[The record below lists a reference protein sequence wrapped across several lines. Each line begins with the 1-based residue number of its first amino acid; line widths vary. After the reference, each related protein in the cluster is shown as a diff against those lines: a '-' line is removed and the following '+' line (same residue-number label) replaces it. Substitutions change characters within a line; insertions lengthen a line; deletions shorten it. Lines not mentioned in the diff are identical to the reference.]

1 MRTISRVIGSAGAL
15 SILMLNP
22 GSIFGQTDH
31 EHEFTECI
39 LRGEPVLDAPLSAE
53 ATTVWH
59 PPAGSGRGE
68 MRATARY
75 YRDRAGRVRVE
86 QDYVGGDRPPRI
98 MVWSDTNS
106 QEAYLLDP
114 LARTSHSVP
123 RGLTQMMVG
132 GGCGHHYVL
141 LMPTER
147 YVDFI
152 QLRDTGIAS
161 GGAGE
166 EPERQ
171 RVAGLETTGARFTTW
186 LPAGLPGTGR
196 GERWVSQELKLVV
209 YSRSEDSEIGD
220 VEYRLS
226 KISRTDPRADL
237 FDVPLDYETA
247 PMKYPLSWHSL
258 KTELRTGRGPRRN

>member
-31 EHEFTECI
+31 QHEFTECI

-59 PPAGSGRGE
+59 PPPGSGRGE

-86 QDYVGGDRPPRI
+86 QDYVGGGRPPRV

-106 QEAYLLDP
+106 REAHLLDP
-114 LARTSHSVP
+114 AARTSHSVP

-132 GGCGHHYVL
+132 GGCDHHYIL

-171 RVAGLETTGARFTTW
+171 TVAGLETTGSRFTTW
-186 LPAGLPGTGR
+186 LPAGLPGTGH
-196 GERWVSQELKLVV
+196 GERWVSQELELVV
-209 YSRSEDSEIGD
+209 YSRSEDTEIGG
-220 VEYRLS
+220 VEYQLR

-237 FDVPLDYETA
+237 FEVPPDYETG
-247 PMKYPLSWHSL
+247 PMKYPLSWHSP
-258 KTELRTGRGPRRN
+258 KTELRTQGRQRR